1 MEPQSKKSFLGS
13 TRGLSLIGDFV
24 LNQNIFYDLYKANGD
39 IRQCVRKISNSV
51 GRNGIYLL
59 DNDSQIVDN
68 AEMTAEVWRMFKTP
82 TWLKFKVDVFR
93 NYLCSGEVYIVPVQN
108 MAGKVVSFQVLD
120 SRVITKY
127 TDKYGNIYKFT
138 ASTKTGETKIYT
150 PDQIAFFKLEDDVNN
165 SNNGMGL
172 LHSLIYDGLS
182 DLEASKTNYA
192 LYQNSAI
199 PSAML
204 LLDGELSKE
213 EMQNAKEQFDLQYKG
228 SENAHKTLI
237 A

>member
-1 MEPQSKKSFLGS
+1 M
-13 TRGLSLIGDFV
+13 DH
-24 LNQNIFYDLYKANGD
+24 
-39 IRQCVRKISNSV
+39 
-51 GRNGIYLL
+51 
-59 DNDSQIVDN
+59 DNQIVDN
-68 AEMTAEVWRMFKTP
+68 NDLTNEIWYYFKTP

-93 NYLCSGEVYIVPVQN
+93 NYLCSGEVYIVPTIN
-108 MAGKVVSFQVLD
+108 IAGKVAGFQVLD
-120 SRVITKY
+120 SRVITKKV
-127 TDKYGNIYKFT
+127 DKYGNIFEFI
-138 ASTKTGETKIYT
+138 ASTKTGETKTYT

-204 LLDGELSKE
+204 LLDGDLAPS

-228 SENAHKTLI
+228 SENAHKTLV

>member
-93 NYLCSGEVYIVPVQN
+93 NYLCSGEVYIVPVKN

-138 ASTKTGETKIYT
+138 ASTKTGETKTYT